1 MQKTLAAI
9 TQPFLRRRDTL
20 TCLIWLIAFGSASA
34 QNADNPATYRFQAT
48 VSPIDRPARAHTSS
62 STYKGAIADALVH
75 IDPGYNPELMQ
86 EALQSEGVRFAVAM
100 PVPNE
105 GLGHRTAD
113 GTMQKIRMAQSLAP
127 NLRAMCAGD
136 YMSNW
141 LHDAEKGFTL
151 PSTIELRFK
160 RLESDLDSGWCL
172 GIGEL
177 GLLHFNKSG
186 QQNVIESR
194 FDAPLMLRMVD
205 IVGQRNAWIQL
216 HAEPREP
223 NGRSHASE
231 VWEALSLWTKR
242 QPTLKIML
250 SHTGMTSAADARK
263 ILEIYPQVYMS
274 IKLMNS
280 KNNVWSHL
288 EPLQNA
294 GGELYE
300 DWAAL
305 MEAMPE
311 RFVVGSDVKFGQAHH
326 DSGEKYDRLIGKFRR
341 MLGSLHPEASRLI
354 ALENVRRLY
363 GFKSD

>member
-1 MQKTLAAI
+1 MQEILATI
-9 TQPFLRRRDTL
+9 TQLLLRCRDAL
-20 TCLIWLIAFGSASA
+20 TCLIWFLAFGTASA
-34 QNADNPATYRFQAT
+34 QNADKPATYRFQAAA
-48 VSPIDRPARAHTSS
+48 SPIDRPARAHTSGS
-62 STYKGAIADALVH
+62 AYKGALADALVH
-75 IDPGYNPELMQ
+75 IDPGYSPERMQ
-86 EALQSEGVRFAVAM
+86 EALQSEGVLFAVAM

-105 GLGHRTAD
+105 GLGHRTVD
-113 GTMQKIRMAQSLAP
+113 GTMQKIKMAQSFAP
-127 NLRAMCAGD
+127 NLKAMCAGD

-141 LHDAEKGFTL
+141 LVEADKGITL
-151 PSTIELRFK
+151 SSAIESRFK

-186 QQNVIESR
+186 QQNVIDSR
-194 FDAPLMLRMVD
+194 FDAPLMLRLVD

-223 NGRSHASE
+223 NGRSRASE
-231 VWEALSLWTKR
+231 VWKALGLWTKR

-250 SHTGMTSAADARK
+250 SHTGMSSAADARK

-280 KNNVWSHL
+280 NNSVWSHL

-294 GGELYE
+294 DGELYE

-305 MEAMPE
+305 IEAMPE

-326 DSGEKYDRLIGKFRR
+326 ESGEKYDHHIRKFRR

-354 ALENVRRLY
+354 ALENVKRLY
-363 GFKSD
+363 GFNSD

>member
-1 MQKTLAAI
+1 MQEILI
-9 TQPFLRRRDTL
+9 TTTKPFLRTRDTL
-20 TCLIWLIAFGSASA
+20 TFLIWLIAFSTASA
-34 QNADNPATYRFQAT
+34 QHADNPATYHFQAT
-48 VSPIDRPARAHTSS
+48 ASPIDRPARAHVSG

-75 IDPGYNPELMQ
+75 IDPGYSPERMR
-86 EALQSEGVRFAVAM
+86 EALQIEDVRFAVAI

-105 GLGHRTAD
+105 GLSKRTAD
-113 GTMQKIRMAQSLAP
+113 GTIQKIKMAQSFSS
-127 NLRAMCAGD
+127 NLKAMCAGD

-141 LHDAEKGFTL
+141 LVGADKGIAL
-151 PSTIELRFK
+151 SSAIELRFQ

-172 GIGEL
+172 GVGEL

-186 QQNVIESR
+186 RQNIIESR
-194 FDAPLMLRMVD
+194 FDAPLMLRLVD
-205 IVGQRNAWIQL
+205 MVGQRNAWIQL

-223 NGRSHASE
+223 NGRSHTSE
-231 VWEALSLWTKR
+231 VWEALRLWTKR

-250 SHTGMTSAADARK
+250 SHTGMSSAEDARK

-274 IKLMNS
+274 IKLMSS
-280 KNNVWSHL
+280 KNSAWSHL

-294 GGELYE
+294 DDELYE

-311 RFVVGSDVKFGQAHH
+311 RFVIGSDVKFGQADHG
-326 DSGEKYDRLIGKFRR
+326 SGEKYDHVIRKFRR
-341 MLGSLHPEASRLI
+341 MLGSLHPETSRSI
-354 ALENVRRLY
+354 ALENVNLLY